1 MKNSDFMKV
10 LLHVVRSQFCWAQ
23 CTQIKKLLDT
33 FTATGS
39 SIPYSPKVRCFL
51 NYMHVHNQSAHASLL
66 PLKISFQVATYQ
78 NLTL

>member
-1 MKNSDFMKV
+1 MKV
-10 LLHVVRSQFCWAQ
+10 FLNVVRSQFCWAQ
-23 CTQIKKLLDT
+23 CTKIKKKKLLDT

-39 SIPYSPKVRCFL
+39 CIPYSPKVSCFL